1 MLSLSE
7 IQKGH
12 HSCLFILGRVAFQDL
27 IDELVILLCELE
39 GNAGIVLRGISM
51 LELKLSVAAVL
62 LWKSFEPK
70 GYSRHAAHRWQL
82 SD

>member
-12 HSCLFILGRVAFQDL
+12 HSCLFVLGRVAFKDL
-27 IDELVILLCELE
+27 IDELVILLCEFE
-39 GNAGIVLRGISM
+39 GNAGIILRGISM
-51 LELKLSVAAVL
+51 LELKLSVAVVL
-62 LWKSFEPK
+62 LWKSFELK

>member
-51 LELKLSVAAVL
+51 LELKLSVAVVL
-62 LWKSFEPK
+62 LWKSFELK